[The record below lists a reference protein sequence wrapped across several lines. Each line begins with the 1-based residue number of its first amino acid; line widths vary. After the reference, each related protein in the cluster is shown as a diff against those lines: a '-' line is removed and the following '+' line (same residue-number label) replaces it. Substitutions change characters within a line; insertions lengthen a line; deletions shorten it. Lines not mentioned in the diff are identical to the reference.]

1 MSVVNTIERLAKW
14 AGENICEKV
23 RLKLPAE
30 DSGNESYNQ
39 RYELVTPAAFA
50 MFVPENDRLPPG
62 VKSNVPS
69 LCVRLLEGSDSLT
82 ENKGRLRVQMG
93 FSAWDTGCHGKD
105 IFRPKVGDPG
115 AFEQPPPQEAAGCFT
130 RSGDGW
136 RDAWNFVDT
145 ALRAIES
152 AETMDGIH
160 LVKEEG
166 IQFGPL
172 KEQEAI
178 PDLYPLWFAWLT
190 FTVEYPI
197 ARSHSW
203 DCLL

>member
-69 LCVRLLEGSDSLT
+69 LCVRLLEDRKS
-82 ENKGRLRVQMG
+82 V
-93 FSAWDTGCHGKD
+93 
-105 IFRPKVGDPG
+105 V
-115 AFEQPPPQEAAGCFT
+115 
-130 RSGDGW
+130 
-136 RDAWNFVDT
+136 
-145 ALRAIES
+145 
-152 AETMDGIH
+152 
-160 LVKEEG
+160 
-166 IQFGPL
+166 
-172 KEQEAI
+172 
-178 PDLYPLWFAWLT
+178 
-190 FTVEYPI
+190 
-197 ARSHSW
+197 
-203 DCLL
+203 